1 MFTIET
7 NNPNRALIAMSGGVD
22 SSVAAYLMKRA
33 GYDCVGATMRLYEN
47 EDVTTLRTGTCCS
60 LEDVE
65 DARAVAARLGMPY
78 YVFNFKEDFGRQVM
92 DRFVAAYEGGCTPNP
107 CIDCNRYLKFD
118 RMYRRARELGIGYV
132 VTGHYARIQQSETGR
147 WLLLKGPDPQKDQSY
162 VLYAMTQ
169 EQLAHTQFP
178 LGTLRKEE
186 VRAIAE
192 AQGFVNAKKHD
203 SQDICFVPDGDYA
216 AFIRRRTGRTYPEGN
231 FVDPEGHILG
241 RHKGIIHYTIGQ
253 RRGLGVSG
261 GRPLYVKEIQPE
273 DNTVVLA
280 DDCSLYERTAIA
292 TDFNWIALEAPAS
305 PIRVQARAR
314 YHQPEQDAT
323 ATVLPDGRVQVTFD
337 HPQRALTKGQAIVLY
352 QGDVV
357 VGGGT
362 IAVSYTHLTLPTIA

>member
-1 MFTIET
+1 MEIKLAES
-7 NNPNRALIAMSGGVD
+7 I
-22 SSVAAYLMKRA
+22 
-33 GYDCVGATMRLYEN
+33 
-47 EDVTTLRTGTCCS
+47 RTFRKERS
-60 LEDVE
+60 L
-65 DARAVAARLGMPY
+65 
-78 YVFNFKEDFGRQVM
+78 
-92 DRFVAAYEGGCTPNP
+92 
-107 CIDCNRYLKFD
+107 
-118 RMYRRARELGIGYV
+118 
-132 VTGHYARIQQSETGR
+132 
-147 WLLLKGPDPQKDQSY
+147 
-162 VLYAMTQ
+162 TQ

-216 AFIRRRTGRTYPEGN
+216 AFIRRRTGKTYPEGN

-261 GRPLYVKEIQPE
+261 GRPLYVKEIRSE

-323 ATVLPDGRVQVTFD
+323 ATVLPDGQVQVTFD

-362 IAVSYTHLTLPTIA
+362 IVETCKS

>member
-1 MFTIET
+1 MEEKMQH
-7 NNPNRALIAMSGGVD
+7 RALIAMSGGVD
-22 SSVAAYLMKRA
+22 SSVAAYLMKQA
-33 GYDCVGATMRLYEN
+33 GFACVGATMRLYEN
-47 EDVTTLRTGTCCS
+47 EDMSAPQAGTCCS

-65 DARAVAARLGMPY
+65 DARAVAAKLGMPY

-92 DRFVAAYEGGCTPNP
+92 DRFVAAYETGCTPNP
-107 CIDCNRYLKFD
+107 CIDCNRFLKFD
-118 RMYRRARELGIGYV
+118 RMYRRAQELGIGYV

-178 LGTLRKEE
+178 LGALRKEE
-186 VRAIAE
+186 VRAIAA
-192 AQGFVNAKKHD
+192 AQGFINAKKHD

-216 AFIRRRTGRTYPEGN
+216 AFIRRRTGRTYPEGD
-231 FVDPEGHILG
+231 FVDTTGRILG
-241 RHKGIIHYTIGQ
+241 RHRGIIHYTIGQ

-261 GRPLYVKEIQPE
+261 GRPLYVKEIRPA

-280 DDCSLYERTAIA
+280 EEHQLYAHTAIA
-292 TDFNWIALEAPAS
+292 RDFNWIAWEAPAA

-323 ATVLPDGRVQVTFD
+323 AFVLPDGRVQVTFD
-337 HPQRALTKGQAIVLY
+337 RPQRALTKGQAIVLY
-352 QGDVV
+352 QADVV
-357 VGGGT
+357 IGGGT
-362 IAVSYTHLTLPTIA
+362 IEEIQET

>member
-1 MFTIET
+1 MEEKMQH
-7 NNPNRALIAMSGGVD
+7 RALIAMSGGVD
-22 SSVAAYLMKRA
+22 SSVAAYLMKQA
-33 GYDCVGATMRLYEN
+33 GFACVGATMRLYEN
-47 EDVTTLRTGTCCS
+47 EDMSAPQAGTCCS

-65 DARAVAARLGMPY
+65 DARAVAAKLGMPY

-92 DRFVAAYEGGCTPNP
+92 DRFVAAYETGCTPNP
-107 CIDCNRYLKFD
+107 CIDCNRFLKFD
-118 RMYRRARELGIGYV
+118 RMYRRAQELGIGYV

-178 LGTLRKEE
+178 LGALRKEE
-186 VRAIAE
+186 VRAIAA
-192 AQGFVNAKKHD
+192 AQGFINAKKHD

-216 AFIRRRTGRTYPEGN
+216 AFIRRRTGRTYPEGD
-231 FVDPEGHILG
+231 FVDTTGRILG
-241 RHKGIIHYTIGQ
+241 RHRGIIHYTIGQ

-261 GRPLYVKEIQPE
+261 GRPLYVKEIRPA

-280 DDCSLYERTAIA
+280 DEHQLYAPTAIA
-292 TDFNWIALEAPAS
+292 RDFNWIAWEAPAA

-323 ATVLPDGRVQVTFD
+323 AFVLPDGRVQVTFD
-337 HPQRALTKGQAIVLY
+337 RPQRALTKGQAIVLY
-352 QGDVV
+352 QADVV
-357 VGGGT
+357 IGGGT
-362 IAVSYTHLTLPTIA
+362 IEEIQET

>member
-118 RMYRRARELGIGYV
+118 RMYRRARDLGIGYV
-132 VTGHYARIQQSETGR
+132 VTGHYARIQQSEPGR

-192 AQGFVNAKKHD
+192 A
-203 SQDICFVPDGDYA
+203 
-216 AFIRRRTGRTYPEGN
+216 
-231 FVDPEGHILG
+231 HILG

-362 IAVSYTHLTLPTIA
+362 IVETCKS

>member
-1 MFTIET
+1 MEEKMEH
-7 NNPNRALIAMSGGVD
+7 RALIAMSGGVD
-22 SSVAAYLMKRA
+22 SSVAAYLMKQA
-33 GYDCVGATMRLYEN
+33 GFACVGATMRLYEN
-47 EDVTTLRTGTCCS
+47 EDMSAPQAGTCCS

-65 DARAVAARLGMPY
+65 DARAVAAKLDMPY

-92 DRFVAAYEGGCTPNP
+92 DRFVAAYETGCTPNP
-107 CIDCNRYLKFD
+107 CIDCNRFLKFD
-118 RMYRRARELGIGYV
+118 RMYRRAQELGIGYV

-178 LGTLRKEE
+178 LGALRKEE
-186 VRAIAE
+186 VRAIAA
-192 AQGFVNAKKHD
+192 AQGFINAKKHD

-216 AFIRRRTGRTYPEGN
+216 AFIRRRTGRTYPEGD
-231 FVDPEGHILG
+231 FVDTTGRILG
-241 RHKGIIHYTIGQ
+241 RHRGIIHYTIGQ

-261 GRPLYVKEIQPE
+261 GRPLYVKEIRPS

-280 DDCSLYERTAIA
+280 EEHQLYAPTAIA
-292 TDFNWIALEAPAS
+292 RDFNWIAWEAPAA

-323 ATVLPDGRVQVTFD
+323 TFVLPDGRVQVTFD
-337 HPQRALTKGQAIVLY
+337 RPQRALTKGQAIVLY
-352 QGDVV
+352 QADVV
-357 VGGGT
+357 IGGGT
-362 IAVSYTHLTLPTIA
+362 IEEIQET

>member
-1 MFTIET
+1 MEEKMEH
-7 NNPNRALIAMSGGVD
+7 RALIAMSGGVD
-22 SSVAAYLMKRA
+22 SSVAAYLMKQA
-33 GYDCVGATMRLYEN
+33 GFACVGATMRLYEN
-47 EDVTTLRTGTCCS
+47 EDMAAPQAGTCCS

-65 DARAVAARLGMPY
+65 DARAVAAKLGMPY

-92 DRFVAAYEGGCTPNP
+92 DRFVAAYETGCTPNP
-107 CIDCNRYLKFD
+107 CIDCNRFLKFD

-178 LGTLRKEE
+178 LGALRKEE
-186 VRAIAE
+186 VRAIAA
-192 AQGFVNAKKHD
+192 AQGFITAKKHD

-216 AFIRRRTGRTYPEGN
+216 AFIRRRTGRTYPEGD
-231 FVDPEGHILG
+231 FVDTTGRILG
-241 RHKGIIHYTIGQ
+241 RHRGIIHYTIGQ

-261 GRPLYVKEIQPE
+261 GRPLYVKEIRPA

-280 DDCSLYERTAIA
+280 EEHQLYAPTAIA
-292 TDFNWIALEAPAS
+292 RDFNWIAWEAPAA

-323 ATVLPDGRVQVTFD
+323 AFVLPDGRVQVTFD
-337 HPQRALTKGQAIVLY
+337 RPQRALTKGQAIVLY
-352 QGDVV
+352 QADVV
-357 VGGGT
+357 IGGGT
-362 IAVSYTHLTLPTIA
+362 IEEIQET

>member
-1 MFTIET
+1 MEEKMQH
-7 NNPNRALIAMSGGVD
+7 RALIAMSGGVD
-22 SSVAAYLMKRA
+22 SSVAAYLMKQA
-33 GYDCVGATMRLYEN
+33 GFACVGATMRLYEN
-47 EDVTTLRTGTCCS
+47 EDMSAPQAGTCCS

-65 DARAVAARLGMPY
+65 DARAVAAKLDMPY

-92 DRFVAAYEGGCTPNP
+92 DRFVAAYETGCTPNP
-107 CIDCNRYLKFD
+107 CIDCNRFLKFD
-118 RMYRRARELGIGYV
+118 RMYRRAQELGIGYV

-178 LGTLRKEE
+178 LGALRKEE
-186 VRAIAE
+186 VRAIAA
-192 AQGFVNAKKHD
+192 AQGFINAKKHD

-216 AFIRRRTGRTYPEGN
+216 AFIRRRTGRTYPEGD
-231 FVDPEGHILG
+231 FVDTTGRILG
-241 RHKGIIHYTIGQ
+241 RHRGIIHYTIGQ

-261 GRPLYVKEIQPE
+261 GRPLYVKEIRPA

-280 DDCSLYERTAIA
+280 DEHQLYALTAIA
-292 TDFNWIALEAPAS
+292 RDFNWIAWEAPAA

-323 ATVLPDGRVQVTFD
+323 AFVLPDGRVQVTFD
-337 HPQRALTKGQAIVLY
+337 RPQRALTKGQAIVLY
-352 QGDVV
+352 QADVV
-357 VGGGT
+357 IGGGT
-362 IAVSYTHLTLPTIA
+362 IEEIQET

>member
-1 MFTIET
+1 
-7 NNPNRALIAMSGGVD
+7 
-22 SSVAAYLMKRA
+22 
-33 GYDCVGATMRLYEN
+33 
-47 EDVTTLRTGTCCS
+47 
-60 LEDVE
+60 
-65 DARAVAARLGMPY
+65 
-78 YVFNFKEDFGRQVM
+78 
-92 DRFVAAYEGGCTPNP
+92 
-107 CIDCNRYLKFD
+107 
-118 RMYRRARELGIGYV
+118 
-132 VTGHYARIQQSETGR
+132 
-147 WLLLKGPDPQKDQSY
+147 
-162 VLYAMTQ
+162 MTQ

-362 IAVSYTHLTLPTIA
+362 IVETCKS

>member
-1 MFTIET
+1 MEEKMQH
-7 NNPNRALIAMSGGVD
+7 RALIAMSGGVD
-22 SSVAAYLMKRA
+22 SSVAAYLMKQA
-33 GYDCVGATMRLYEN
+33 GFACVGATMRLYEN
-47 EDVTTLRTGTCCS
+47 EDMSAPQAGTCCS

-65 DARAVAARLGMPY
+65 DARAVAAKLGMPY

-92 DRFVAAYEGGCTPNP
+92 DRFVAAYETGCTPNP
-107 CIDCNRYLKFD
+107 CIDCNRFLKFD
-118 RMYRRARELGIGYV
+118 RMYRRAQELGIGYV

-178 LGTLRKEE
+178 LGALRKEE
-186 VRAIAE
+186 VRAIAA
-192 AQGFVNAKKHD
+192 AQGFINAKKHD

-216 AFIRRRTGRTYPEGN
+216 AFIRRRTGRTYPEGD
-231 FVDPEGHILG
+231 FVDTTGRILG
-241 RHKGIIHYTIGQ
+241 RHRGIIHYTIGQ

-261 GRPLYVKEIQPE
+261 GRPLYVKEIRPS

-280 DDCSLYERTAIA
+280 EEHQLYAPTAIA
-292 TDFNWIALEAPAS
+292 RDFNWIAWEAPAA

-323 ATVLPDGRVQVTFD
+323 AFVLPDGRVQVTFD
-337 HPQRALTKGQAIVLY
+337 RPQRALTKGQAIVLY
-352 QGDVV
+352 QADVV
-357 VGGGT
+357 IGGGT
-362 IAVSYTHLTLPTIA
+362 IEEIQET

>member
-178 LGTLRKEE
+178 LGTLRK
-186 VRAIAE
+186 R
-192 AQGFVNAKKHD
+192 G
-203 SQDICFVPDGDYA
+203 SP
-216 AFIRRRTGRTYPEGN
+216 
-231 FVDPEGHILG
+231 GHCRGPGLC
-241 RHKGIIHYTIGQ
+241 Q
-253 RRGLGVSG
+253 RQ
-261 GRPLYVKEIQPE
+261 K
-273 DNTVVLA
+273 
-280 DDCSLYERTAIA
+280 
-292 TDFNWIALEAPAS
+292 
-305 PIRVQARAR
+305 AR
-314 YHQPEQDAT
+314 
-323 ATVLPDGRVQVTFD
+323 
-337 HPQRALTKGQAIVLY
+337 
-352 QGDVV
+352 
-357 VGGGT
+357 
-362 IAVSYTHLTLPTIA
+362 